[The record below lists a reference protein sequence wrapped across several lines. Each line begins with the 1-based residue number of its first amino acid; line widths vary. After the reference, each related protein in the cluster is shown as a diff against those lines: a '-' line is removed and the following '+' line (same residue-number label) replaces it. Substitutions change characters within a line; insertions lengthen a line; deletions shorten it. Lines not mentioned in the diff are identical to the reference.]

1 MKTNNI
7 LKSILGGVVAAT
19 ALTSCNV
26 DPDFYSQVTPE
37 TFYTSQEAV
46 YQRYARPFTHWR
58 WFAGHDDN
66 MWLLQELGTDEFI
79 QPTRG
84 SDWYD
89 GAKYQ
94 KIHHH
99 EYAEDMG
106 FIDEGWKLSQMGTA
120 LAWDALED
128 LSTVNFEKLGFPEGT
143 REAMLSQLQGLVS
156 YFYLRGLDMFGG
168 MPLYTTTQSDIK
180 PRSTDVRTFEFIN
193 SLLTEALPN
202 VPVKTELGAKETGS
216 INAAAI
222 ATMKA
227 QLYFNAPSYIRQEKW
242 QECADICKDIIE
254 GKYGKYDIDPDWTN
268 VFGFNND
275 TSPEIIWC
283 VPSEHAKLESD
294 GMHWS
299 RMVPYNFRNY
309 LGGLED
315 SGSNNGIAL
324 MPGLDPTGR
333 PYTTKLGRIY
343 SKFNDQDIRK
353 QNYVYL
359 GDGKYKGM
367 FVVGL
372 QQNPLNPEWVCMGSR
387 EYKGQIINEVDQVAY
402 FSRVN
407 NPRYKDANGN
417 FQYTSVN
424 DLESNI
430 GTAEEN
436 SGIRLYKVS
445 PRPNQTDK
453 KLMFNPDIPIIRL
466 AEVYYMWAECKMRLG
481 DKQGAADLI
490 NHVRKRY
497 FEGGNDPD
505 PVTVANLDKYRM
517 LDEWM
522 MEFVGEGR
530 RRTDLVRW
538 DAYVTEDWWDHK
550 ATNNKNLNRFP
561 IHYSVLEA
569 NQKLEQN
576 PGYGRN

>member
-19 ALTSCNV
+19 ALTSCNI

-128 LSTVNFEKLGFPEGT
+128 LSTVNFEKLGFPDGT
-143 REAMLSQLQGLVS
+143 RDAMLSQLQGLVS

-180 PRSTDVRTFEFIN
+180 PRSTDVRTFEFID

-202 VPVKTELGAKETGS
+202 VPVKTELGAKETGA
-216 INAAAI
+216 INAAAV

-242 QECADICKDIIE
+242 QECADICKDIIG

-275 TSPEIIWC
+275 TSPEIIWS

-324 MPGLDPTGR
+324 TPGLDPTGR

-505 PVTVANLDKYRM
+505 PVTAANLDKYRM

-550 ATNNKNLNRFP
+550 ATNNKDLNRFP

>member
-19 ALTSCNV
+19 ALTSCNI

-143 REAMLSQLQGLVS
+143 RDAMLSQLQGLVS

-180 PRSTDVRTFEFIN
+180 PRSTDVRTFEFID

-202 VPVKTELGAKETGS
+202 VPVKTELGAKETGA
-216 INAAAI
+216 INAAAV

-275 TSPEIIWC
+275 TSPEIIWS

-324 MPGLDPTGR
+324 TPGLDPTGR

-402 FSRVN
+402 FSRIN

-453 KLMFNPDIPIIRL
+453 KLMFNPDIPVIRL

-505 PVTVANLDKYRM
+505 PVTAANLDKYRM

-550 ATNNKNLNRFP
+550 ATNNKDLNRFP

-569 NQKLEQN
+569 NQKLVQN

>member
-19 ALTSCNV
+19 ALTSCNI

-128 LSTVNFEKLGFPEGT
+128 LSTVDFNKLGFPEGT
-143 REAMLSQLQGLVS
+143 RDAMLSQLQGLVS
-156 YFYLRGLDMFGG
+156 YFYLKGLDMFGG

-180 PRSTDVRTFEFIN
+180 PRSTDVRTFEFID

-202 VPVKTELGAKETGS
+202 VPVKTELGAKETGA

-268 VFGFNND
+268 VFGFNNE
-275 TSPEIIWC
+275 TSPEIIWS

-324 MPGLDPTGR
+324 MPGLDPTGH

-343 SKFNDQDIRK
+343 SKFNDQDISK

-372 QQNPLNPEWVCMGSR
+372 QQNPLNPEWVCLGSR
-387 EYKGQIINEVDQVAY
+387 EYNGQIINEVDQVAY
-402 FSRVN
+402 FSRIN

-453 KLMFNPDIPIIRL
+453 KLMFNPDIPVIRL
-466 AEVYYMWAECKMRLG
+466 AEVYYMLAECKMRLG
-481 DKQGAADLI
+481 KKQEAADLI
-490 NHVRKRY
+490 NHVRQRY

-505 PVTVANLDKYRM
+505 PVTAANLDKYRM

>member
-19 ALTSCNV
+19 ALTSCNI

-128 LSTVNFEKLGFPEGT
+128 LSTVDFNKLGFPEGT
-143 REAMLSQLQGLVS
+143 RDAMLSQLQGLVS
-156 YFYLRGLDMFGG
+156 YFYLKGLDMFGG

-180 PRSTDVRTFEFIN
+180 PRSTDVRTFEFID

-202 VPVKTELGAKETGS
+202 VPVKTELGAKETGA

-275 TSPEIIWC
+275 TSPEIIWS

-324 MPGLDPTGR
+324 TPGLDPTGR

-453 KLMFNPDIPIIRL
+453 KLMFNPDIPVIRL
-466 AEVYYMWAECKMRLG
+466 AEVYYMLAECKMRLG
-481 DKQGAADLI
+481 KKQEAADLI

-505 PVTVANLDKYRM
+505 PVTAANLDKYRM

>member
-19 ALTSCNV
+19 ALTSCNI

-128 LSTVNFEKLGFPEGT
+128 LSTVDFNKLGFPEGT
-143 REAMLSQLQGLVS
+143 RDAMLSQLQGLVS

-180 PRSTDVRTFEFIN
+180 PRSTDVRTFEFID

-202 VPVKTELGAKETGS
+202 VPVKTELGAKETGA
-216 INAAAI
+216 INAAAV

-242 QECADICKDIIE
+242 QECADICKDIIG

-275 TSPEIIWC
+275 TSPEIIWS

-324 MPGLDPTGR
+324 TPGLDPTGH

-550 ATNNKNLNRFP
+550 ATNNKDLNRFP

>member
-143 REAMLSQLQGLVS
+143 RDAMLSQLQGLVS

-180 PRSTDVRTFEFIN
+180 PRSTDVRTFEFID

-481 DKQGAADLI
+481 KKQEAADLI

-505 PVTVANLDKYRM
+505 PVTAANLDKYRM

>member
-128 LSTVNFEKLGFPEGT
+128 LSTVNFEKLGFPDGT

-180 PRSTDVRTFEFIN
+180 PRSTDVRTFEFID

>member
-19 ALTSCNV
+19 ALTSCNI

-128 LSTVNFEKLGFPEGT
+128 LSTVDFNKLGFPEGT
-143 REAMLSQLQGLVS
+143 RDAMLSQLQGLVS

-180 PRSTDVRTFEFIN
+180 PRSTDVRTFEFID

-202 VPVKTELGAKETGS
+202 VPVKTELGAKETGA

-268 VFGFNND
+268 VFGFNNE
-275 TSPEIIWC
+275 TSPEIIWS

-324 MPGLDPTGR
+324 TPGLDPTGR

-550 ATNNKNLNRFP
+550 ATNNKDLNRFP

-569 NQKLEQN
+569 NQKLVQN

>member
-58 WFAGHDDN
+58 WYAGHDDN

-180 PRSTDVRTFEFIN
+180 PRSTDVRTFEFID

-227 QLYFNAPSYIRQEKW
+227 QLYFNAPSYIRQEMW
-242 QECADICKDIIE
+242 QKCADICKDIIE

>member
-19 ALTSCNV
+19 ALTSCNI

-128 LSTVNFEKLGFPEGT
+128 LSTVDFNKLGFPEGT
-143 REAMLSQLQGLVS
+143 RDAMLSQLQGLVS
-156 YFYLRGLDMFGG
+156 YFYLKGLDMFGG

-180 PRSTDVRTFEFIN
+180 PRSTDVRTFEFID

-202 VPVKTELGAKETGS
+202 VPVKTELGAKETGA

-275 TSPEIIWC
+275 TSPEIIWS

-324 MPGLDPTGR
+324 TPGLDPTGR

-453 KLMFNPDIPIIRL
+453 KLMFNPDIPVIRL

-505 PVTVANLDKYRM
+505 PVTAANLDKYRM

-538 DAYVTEDWWDHK
+538 DAYVTEDWWNHK
-550 ATNNKNLNRFP
+550 ATNNKDLNRFP

>member
-19 ALTSCNV
+19 ALTSCNI

-128 LSTVNFEKLGFPEGT
+128 LSTVDFNKLGFPEGT
-143 REAMLSQLQGLVS
+143 RDAMLSQLQGLVS

-180 PRSTDVRTFEFIN
+180 PRSTDVRTFEFID

-202 VPVKTELGAKETGS
+202 VPVKTELGAKETGA

-242 QECADICKDIIE
+242 QECADICKDIIG

-275 TSPEIIWC
+275 TSPEIIWS

-324 MPGLDPTGR
+324 TPGLDPTGR

-505 PVTVANLDKYRM
+505 PVTAANLDKYRM

-550 ATNNKNLNRFP
+550 ATNNKDLNRFP